1 MIVPPKDDLQLPLIV
16 DSFELTRPLG
26 SGAMG
31 LVYLAQDV
39 LTKREV
45 AIKVMSGHLLGNT
58 RAEGRFRREIAA
70 MAQLRHPGIPTFA
83 GYGELRD
90 GRPYLAMEYVHGH
103 PLDAFVT
110 PERPLSEDLAL
121 WVAIR
126 LADVIGFCNRESGMI
141 HRDLKPSNVMV
152 DLVGLPGLCEQSQL
166 RVIDFGLASYIDFRD
181 YDDFSLATYQRA
193 GGGTMA
199 GEVMGTPAYMSP
211 EQIRGEELGFQ
222 SDMYAMGAIL
232 FFLLT
237 GRTPYTGSS
246 AGVVM
251 AAHLDSPVPDPS
263 KLADVRPA
271 TVAVVQRALAKAS
284 SARFRSYQQFVANL
298 QAARFA
304 SGQQT
309 KRVARSY
316 SAPQE
321 GGRQQPSTSGTE
333 TSHEIPSSAYIK
345 RPDQPAQP
353 PPPGSSGTAGWNR
366 PVSEP
371 VTTSSWKRPVKTPPP
386 AAPAALAPLLPPAQ
400 PVTTSS
406 WKRPV
411 KTPPPGPPSA
421 ALEPV
426 TSRYVHQAIIA
437 PPPMPLP
444 VEATASDE
452 FPTTPAHAPEQE
464 RQRAPSSTGWRRPAP
479 PQPPGPDQA
488 P

>member
-1 MIVPPKDDLQLPLIV
+1 M
-16 DSFELTRPLG
+16 
-26 SGAMG
+26 
-31 LVYLAQDV
+31 
-39 LTKREV
+39 
-45 AIKVMSGHLLGNT
+45 
-58 RAEGRFRREIAA
+58 
-70 MAQLRHPGIPTFA
+70 
-83 GYGELRD
+83 
-90 GRPYLAMEYVHGH
+90 
-103 PLDAFVT
+103 
-110 PERPLSEDLAL
+110 
-121 WVAIR
+121 AIR

-152 DLVGLPGLCEQSQL
+152 DLVGLPGLCEQSQI

-211 EQIRGEELGFQ
+211 EQIRGEDLGFQ

-237 GRTPYTGSS
+237 GRPPYTGSS

-271 TVAVVQRALAKAS
+271 TVAVVQRALAKAP
-284 SARFRSYQQFVANL
+284 SARFRSYQQFIANL

-304 SGQQT
+304 AGQQT
-309 KRVARSY
+309 KRVSRGY
-316 SAPQE
+316 SAPQD

-333 TSHEIPSSAYIK
+333 TSHEVPSSAYIK

-353 PPPGSSGTAGWNR
+353 PPPGSSGTASWSR

-371 VTTSSWKRPVKTPPP
+371 VTTSSWKRPVRTPPP
-386 AAPAALAPLLPPAQ
+386 GLPPAPSPLAQ

-426 TSRYVHQAIIA
+426 SARWMHQAITD
-437 PPPMPLP
+437 PPPMPP
-444 VEATASDE
+444 PIEATSSDE
-452 FPTTPAHAPEQE
+452 FPTTPAQAPVQEQ
-464 RQRAPSSTGWRRPAP
+464 QRVPSSTGWRRPVPTP
-479 PQPPGPDQA
+479 PPAGPSQT